1 MTPPTHHHPARP
13 IDAMPAYFG
22 SEEERIAYV
31 RKSFNETAID
41 YDAIEKLLGLGSG
54 SWYRRQALLRAGCLP
69 GHRVVDVAV
78 GTGLVA
84 REAAKI
90 VGDPALITG
99 VDPSTGMLANAVVP
113 AGVKLI
119 EGVAEKLPVESA
131 TADFLSMGYAL
142 RHLDD
147 LSIAFSEFHRVLKP
161 GGRVCLL
168 EITRP
173 QNRLAYRALKIY
185 MRNIVPT
192 LAKLFMRSKASK
204 ELWEFYWDTIDACV
218 PSEKTLAAL
227 RNAGFEDVTC
237 HRELGIFSEYR
248 ATKK

>member
-1 MTPPTHHHPARP
+1 MKQSDHAP
-13 IDAMPAYFG
+13 IRAMPAYFA

-31 RKSFNETAID
+31 RKSFNETAVD

-54 SWYRRQALLRAGCLP
+54 SWYRRQALLRAGLSQ
-69 GHRVVDVAV
+69 GHAVIDVAV

-84 REAAKI
+84 REAVKI
-90 VGDPALITG
+90 VGNPALITG

-119 EGVAEKLPVESA
+119 EGVAEKLPVENA
-131 TADFLSMGYAL
+131 AADFLSMGYAL
-142 RHLDD
+142 RHLYD
-147 LSIAFSEFHRVLKP
+147 LSIAFAEFHRVLKP

-173 QNRLAYRALKIY
+173 QNRLAYHALKIY

-192 LAKLFMRSKASK
+192 LSKLFMKSKASK
-204 ELWEFYWDTIDACV
+204 ELWEFYWDTIDACM
-218 PSEKTLAAL
+218 PAETILTEL
-227 RNAGFEDVTC
+227 RNAGFEDVTM

-248 ATKK
+248 ATKR